1 MAERRADGE
10 RCERAG
16 KRNRDAALTHVRELL
31 QVNLHASLEHHEHQ
45 AELPEHDEGIGFGR
59 DLQAVG
65 THRDA
70 GEDLADELRE

>member
-1 MAERRADGE
+1 MASGASEPANATATPRE
-10 RCERAG
+10 
-16 KRNRDAALTHVRELL
+16 THMRELL
-31 QVNLHASLEHHEHQ
+31 QVNLHAGLEHHEHQ